1 MPARQIVSVGA
12 SRNLNYRPHV
22 RQIQKRG
29 SVRLWARSGRF
40 PGAELKESE
49 FGVSYWVIPEEALE
63 GFEKEKPGPKPGT
76 KQKGKQKDKVKA

>member
-1 MPARQIVSVGA
+1 MVKRERRMLSVKEVAGRLGA
-12 SRNLNYRPHV
+12 PPV
-22 RQIQKRG
+22 

-49 FGVSYWVIPEEALE
+49 FGVSYWLIPEESLS

-76 KQKGKQKDKVKA
+76 KQKGRQKGNVKA